1 VGRGGGNR
9 DRDGDRKRGPKD
21 VAKRG
26 GKKKIC
32 IFCKDHIEWV
42 DYKDVNLLRRFMSDR
57 GKIRARRVSGN
68 CSQHQRDVAVA
79 IKTARELALLPYVQ
93 RAAAERSG
101 GRGRPGRDTLVA
113 PMPRAELSDD
123 DASLAAVIGD
133 DSDDL
138 SVGAFDIETDGD
150 GGAGDGGAGDGD
162 TGEDADAGD
171 AGDADGAAAG
181 AAPGAP
187 DAPESAGA
195 PESADV
201 AP

>member
-1 VGRGGGNR
+1 MGRGSGNR

-26 GKKKIC
+26 GKKKVC

-101 GRGRPGRDTLVA
+101 GRGRPGRDVFVA
-113 PMPRAELSDD
+113 PAERAELSDD

-133 DSDDL
+133 DDIGVGVFDD
-138 SVGAFDIETDGD
+138 
-150 GGAGDGGAGDGD
+150 
-162 TGEDADAGD
+162 
-171 AGDADGAAAG
+171 DGAAAN
-181 AAPGAP
+181 AEVPGGEP
-187 DAPESAGA
+187 TESAEPSEPEA
-195 PESADV
+195 ESPESADV
-201 AP
+201 SP